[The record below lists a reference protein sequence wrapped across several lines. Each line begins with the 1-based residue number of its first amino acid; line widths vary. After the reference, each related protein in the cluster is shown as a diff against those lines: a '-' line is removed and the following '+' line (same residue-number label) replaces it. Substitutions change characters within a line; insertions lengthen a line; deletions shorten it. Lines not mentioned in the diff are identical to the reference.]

1 MKFICLFFAVVF
13 LGIVQSDEADLDQ
26 AEKQEAEALEDLSG
40 PQDENPDGYDE
51 ALEDEGNMQRKDRT
65 RQCWRSGG
73 RCFLALCPRGTT
85 RIGKCTF
92 SYLCCKA
99 K

>member
-40 PQDENPDGYDE
+40 PQDENPAGYDE
-51 ALEDEGNMQRKDRT
+51 ALEDEGNMK
-65 RQCWRSGG
+65 WRNGTNLCESAGG
-73 RCFLALCPRGTT
+73 KCFFAFCPRGSM
-85 RIGKCTF
+85 RIGKCGRF
-92 SYLCCKA
+92 RRCCKA